1 MRGLVEI
8 LATIL
13 AGVVIL
19 AVAGYFFLGDTPPPG
34 GETVVQVGPGA
45 PDAGRAP
52 STTTPSTTAPSTP
65 PSAGSSSAS
74 APRVLVPANPITA
87 PPGSTQPADP
97 APTTSAPGTSPA
109 LEAPEGYVVV
119 EDQLAPARD
128 VGGGIVSGSAPV
140 RVGPIARLQKAP
152 EVKQVI
158 PEPAPVEPRRFFR
171 VVVSDAGTLVA
182 GRRTL
187 RLADVDVPAAD
198 AECGDAAGHRW
209 SCGTRART
217 ALRRFVRRRA
227 VECQPLGEVGFG
239 STDADLTIVRC
250 HVGGTD
256 IATWLVENGWA
267 SPADAAAPA
276 LAALGE
282 TARDENRGL
291 WQTEPVGLD
300 EPDDDGT
307 DPLAADDPATG
318 VSPPEGANTAAD
330 DPAEAAPGQ

>member
-8 LATIL
+8 LATVL

-19 AVAGYFFLGDTPPPG
+19 AVAGYFFLGDAPPPG
-34 GETVVQVGPGA
+34 GETVVRVGPGA

-52 STTTPSTTAPSTP
+52 PSTTPPSTRAPSTP
-65 PSAGSSSAS
+65 PPSAS
-74 APRVLVPANPITA
+74 APRVLVPADPGAA
-87 PPGSTQPADP
+87 PAGSTLPAGP
-97 APTTSAPGTSPA
+97 ALTASAPGSSPA
-109 LEAPEGYVVV
+109 LDAPEGYVVV

-140 RVGPIARLQKAP
+140 RVGPIVRLQKAP

-171 VVVSDAGTLVA
+171 VVVADAGTLVA
-182 GRRTL
+182 GERTL

-217 ALRRFVRRRA
+217 ALRRFVRHRA
-227 VECQPLGEVGFG
+227 VECLPLGE
-239 STDADLTIVRC
+239 ADLATDGLSVVRC
-250 HVGGTD
+250 RVGRTD

-267 SPADAAAPA
+267 SPADAATPT
-276 LAALGE
+276 LTALGE
-282 TARDENRGL
+282 TARSENRGL

-300 EPDDDGT
+300 EPDDD
-307 DPLAADDPATG
+307 AADAAAGGSATDG
-318 VSPPEGANTAAD
+318 TGPDVAAPTGAD
-330 DPAEAAPGQ
+330 DDPGEAAPGQ

>member
-19 AVAGYFFLGDTPPPG
+19 AVAAYFFLGETPPPG
-34 GETVVQVGPGA
+34 GETIVQVGPGA
-45 PDAGRAP
+45 PDAGRP
-52 STTTPSTTAPSTP
+52 PSSTTTPSTSPPSTTP
-65 PSAGSSSAS
+65 PEAGPSSAN
-74 APRVLVPANPITA
+74 APRVLVPAEPGATRPAAPSPTA
-87 PPGSTQPADP
+87 SVPGA
-97 APTTSAPGTSPA
+97 APA
-109 LEAPEGYVVV
+109 LEAPEGYVIV

-128 VGGGIVSGSAPV
+128 VGGGVVSGSAPV
-140 RVGPIARLQKAP
+140 RVGPIVRLQKAP

-171 VVVSDAGTLVA
+171 VVVADAGTLVA
-182 GRRTL
+182 GERTL

-217 ALRRFVRRRA
+217 ALRRFVRHRA
-227 VECQPLGEVGFG
+227 VECLPLGE
-239 STDADLTIVRC
+239 ADLAPDGQSVVRC
-250 HVGGTD
+250 RVGRTD

-282 TARDENRGL
+282 TARSENRGL

-300 EPDDDGT
+300 EPDDDAADASMGGSAADGAGSDGAAPTGT
-307 DPLAADDPATG
+307 D
-318 VSPPEGANTAAD
+318 D

>member
-34 GETVVQVGPGA
+34 GETIVQVGPGA
-45 PDAGRAP
+45 PDAGRTPPASPAP
-52 STTTPSTTAPSTP
+52 SASPSPASP
-65 PSAGSSSAS
+65 SAS
-74 APRVLVPANPITA
+74 APRVLVPAEPGAA
-87 PPGSTQPADP
+87 PSGTTRPAGPSP
-97 APTTSAPGTSPA
+97 AASAPGAAPA
-109 LEAPEGYVVV
+109 VEAPEGYIVV
-119 EDQLAPARD
+119 EDELAPARD
-128 VGGGIVSGSAPV
+128 VGGGVVSGSAPV
-140 RVGPIARLQKAP
+140 RVGPIVRLQKAP

-171 VVVSDAGTLVA
+171 VVVADAGTLVA
-182 GRRTL
+182 GKRTL
-187 RLADVDVPAAD
+187 RLADIDVPAAD

-217 ALRRFVRRRA
+217 ALRRFVRHRA
-227 VECQPLGEVGFG
+227 VECLPLGE
-239 STDADLTIVRC
+239 ADLAADGQSVVRC
-250 HVGGTD
+250 RVGRTD

-276 LAALGE
+276 LATLGE
-282 TARDENRGL
+282 TARSENRGL
-291 WQTEPVGLD
+291 WQIEPVGLD
-300 EPDDDGT
+300 EPDDE
-307 DPLAADDPATG
+307 AADASADGAATD
-318 VSPPEGANTAAD
+318 GAGPDGAAPTGADD